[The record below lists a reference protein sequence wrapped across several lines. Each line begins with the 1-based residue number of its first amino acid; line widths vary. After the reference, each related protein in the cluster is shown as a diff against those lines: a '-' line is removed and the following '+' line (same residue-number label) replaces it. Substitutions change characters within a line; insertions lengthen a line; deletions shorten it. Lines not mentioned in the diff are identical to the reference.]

1 MEEMNNHNDEDI
13 SLENKDEVGKTST
26 EEIKESNEN
35 IEETKESDVKGIV
48 EETKEEAIE
57 TAENVEETEEVKEIA
72 PEVEPIKEPAKLV
85 KWYEL
90 DNSKKGIIAAT
101 PILLIILC
109 LILSSFLKGNLK
121 IKRSYEFLDENSFS
135 ITGYSGQATASMNY
149 EFQYTDKINEMLDK
163 LDEKAYNSLTDR
175 EYKRYADQY
184 NDILYALTSLK
195 CQIEPSTGL
204 SNGDEISVSCQY
216 DKKLMDKAGLRPK
229 TTVKKFIVEGLE
241 DIQGIKLFDNL
252 DISWSLVEGDLDAEI
267 ESNSS
272 NSFINELEFDL
283 AIRNGDYYIYCNLP
297 IEDFTSSGYA
307 AIDDNLVYIDNEY
320 YAIKVDL
327 SNYKQIYELTG
338 DEEKDKQIKETFDVA
353 VDKALS
359 IHDYLISDD
368 NIGQNVKVEGYEFVG
383 FDKAEATYLIKT
395 DKGEYH
401 LVFDADVM
409 NLPDGTIGFD
419 YVDDL
424 LEDFEGRVNKGEDI
438 VK

>member
-175 EYKRYADQY
+175 
-184 NDILYALTSLK
+184 
-195 CQIEPSTGL
+195 
-204 SNGDEISVSCQY
+204 
-216 DKKLMDKAGLRPK
+216 
-229 TTVKKFIVEGLE
+229 
-241 DIQGIKLFDNL
+241 
-252 DISWSLVEGDLDAEI
+252 
-267 ESNSS
+267 
-272 NSFINELEFDL
+272 
-283 AIRNGDYYIYCNLP
+283 
-297 IEDFTSSGYA
+297 
-307 AIDDNLVYIDNEY
+307 
-320 YAIKVDL
+320 
-327 SNYKQIYELTG
+327 
-338 DEEKDKQIKETFDVA
+338 
-353 VDKALS
+353 
-359 IHDYLISDD
+359 
-368 NIGQNVKVEGYEFVG
+368 
-383 FDKAEATYLIKT
+383 
-395 DKGEYH
+395 
-401 LVFDADVM
+401 
-409 NLPDGTIGFD
+409 
-419 YVDDL
+419 
-424 LEDFEGRVNKGEDI
+424 
-438 VK
+438 

>member
-149 EFQYTDKINEMLDK
+149 EFQYTDKIN
-163 LDEKAYNSLTDR
+163 
-175 EYKRYADQY
+175 
-184 NDILYALTSLK
+184 
-195 CQIEPSTGL
+195 
-204 SNGDEISVSCQY
+204 
-216 DKKLMDKAGLRPK
+216 
-229 TTVKKFIVEGLE
+229 
-241 DIQGIKLFDNL
+241 
-252 DISWSLVEGDLDAEI
+252 
-267 ESNSS
+267 
-272 NSFINELEFDL
+272 
-283 AIRNGDYYIYCNLP
+283 
-297 IEDFTSSGYA
+297 
-307 AIDDNLVYIDNEY
+307 
-320 YAIKVDL
+320 
-327 SNYKQIYELTG
+327 
-338 DEEKDKQIKETFDVA
+338 
-353 VDKALS
+353 
-359 IHDYLISDD
+359 
-368 NIGQNVKVEGYEFVG
+368 
-383 FDKAEATYLIKT
+383 
-395 DKGEYH
+395 
-401 LVFDADVM
+401 
-409 NLPDGTIGFD
+409 
-419 YVDDL
+419 
-424 LEDFEGRVNKGEDI
+424 
-438 VK
+438 